1 MKNKSI
7 VSLFIGLLGLGIT
20 TTSCEDM
27 LTPDL
32 DRYVEN
38 FNGTDTVNF
47 YLGILGNVQDMIE
60 NNVLLGDLRGDLAD
74 TTMYVSDTVADISNF
89 VQVDDGENGLLNRA
103 AYYKV
108 INQCNFYLARVD
120 TMALKNNNYYM
131 RREFAQVEMVRAWT
145 YMQLVQNYGR
155 VPFITQPV
163 DNANTG
169 WETNPEA
176 WATPDNLLDLLGDE
190 LMQAY
195 NYEKLYGLPDYGSM
209 NNGSMSIPQRRMT
222 FPGDLV
228 LGDLYLLRG
237 ASLSDYE
244 RAATYYYTYI
254 NDLCEDRGSGISE
267 NMRSL
272 SRSGMSGGQETYS
285 TSASSWAGSFIG
297 QTSDNENITII
308 PSAAN
313 SSFGQVLTRIQQ
325 TYGFDPSSTSS
336 TTGSTDDEGNETA
349 TTTGQISVTAN
360 YRNRQIGPSQKYL
373 NLSNAQ
379 LQQDPQY
386 GDQGQITGVE
396 YLENVGDGRLSGS
409 VNEVNTDL
417 GRLYFV
423 SKFATP
429 SMRST
434 NYAVSEN
441 SFSFSYVIPVYRLR
455 QVMLRFAEAINRAGY
470 PRHAFAIL
478 RNGLNYEEMPEV
490 RNDSI
495 VWNEE
500 TQTGKVVP
508 YTVPVADG
516 CNYIDVDELRRAERH
531 PEFLDFSQTYWVNMG
546 IHEGGC
552 GTTSD
557 YDTLYDYEPL
567 VAQRMLDEAQR
578 SGNLQ
583 TVQAYAKKLLA
594 EGEEGETGEGGEG
607 ESDDPHEGWPIEDAD
622 EPKIPEDIGLQINAV
637 ETLIADEM
645 ALETAF
651 EGFRYFDL
659 LRMARHKNNDNWGE
673 LPANYGTQWFAWMI
687 ARRSENLKPYEQPNI
702 YNSALYNKLLNI
714 DNWYLKNPEY

>member
-27 LTPDL
+27 LTPEL

-60 NNVLLGDLRGDLAD
+60 NNVLLGDIRGDLAD

-155 VPFITQPV
+155 VPFITKPV

-176 WATPDNLLDLLGDE
+176 WATPDNLLELLGDE

-195 NYEKLYGLPDYGSM
+195 NYEKLYGLPDYGNM
-209 NNGSMSIPQRRMT
+209 NNGSLTIPQRRMT

-244 RAATYYYTYI
+244 KAATYYYTYI
-254 NDLCEDRGSGISE
+254 RDLSEDRGMGISS

-272 SRSGMSGGQETYS
+272 TTHGMSGGQQTYS
-285 TSASSWAGSFIG
+285 TGASSWAGSFIG
-297 QTSDNENITII
+297 QTSNTENITII

-313 SSFGQVLTRIQQ
+313 SSFGQVLTRVQQ

-336 TTGSTDDEGNETA
+336 TTGGTDDEGNETA
-349 TTTGQISVTAN
+349 TTTGQITVTAN
-360 YRNRQIGPSQKYL
+360 YRNRQLGPSQKYL

-386 GDQGQITGVE
+386 GDQGQITGTE

-423 SKFATP
+423 SKFTNP
-429 SMRST
+429 STRST
-434 NYAVSEN
+434 NYTVSEN

-500 TQTGKVVP
+500 TQTGKIVP

-531 PEFLDFSQTYWVNMG
+531 PEFLDFSQTYWINMG

-578 SGNLQ
+578 AGNLPA
-583 TVQAYAKKLLA
+583 VQAYAKQLLA
-594 EGEEGETGEGGEG
+594 EGDEGEGDEG
-607 ESDDPHEGWPIEDAD
+607 ESDDPHEGWPIEDPD
-622 EPKIPEDIGLQINAV
+622 EPKVPEDLGLQINAV

-659 LRMARHKNNDNWGE
+659 LRMARHKNNDIYGE

-687 ARRSENLKPYEQPNI
+687 ARRSENLKPYEQPNV
-702 YNSALYNKLLNI
+702 YNNALYNKLLNI
-714 DNWYLKNPEY
+714 DNWYLKNPVY

>member
-7 VSLFIGLLGLGIT
+7 VSLFIGLMGLGLS

-32 DRYVEN
+32 ERYVED
-38 FNGTDTVNF
+38 FSGKDTVNF

-74 TTMYVSDTVADISNF
+74 TTMYVSDSVADISNF
-89 VQVDDGENGLLNRA
+89 VQVDDGENGLLNRS

-108 INQCNFYLARVD
+108 INQCNFYLAKAD

-131 RREFAQVEMVRAWT
+131 RREFAQVQMVRAWT

-176 WATPDNLLDLLGDE
+176 WATPDNLLDLLGED
-190 LMQAY
+190 LQQAY
-195 NYEKLYGLPDYGSM
+195 AYERTYGLPDYGNM
-209 NNGSMSIPQRRMT
+209 NNGSMNIPQRMMT

-237 ASLSDYE
+237 ASLADYQ

-254 NDLCEDRGSGISE
+254 HDYCERIGMGIPD

-272 SRSGMSGGQETYS
+272 SREGMSGGQENYS
-285 TSASSWAGSFIG
+285 TSASNWAFFIG
-297 QTSDNENITII
+297 MASANSENITLV

-325 TYGFDPSSTSS
+325 IYGFDPSSTSS
-336 TTGSTDDEGNETA
+336 TTGGTDDEGNETA
-349 TTTGQISVTAN
+349 TTTGRITVTAN
-360 YRNRQIGPSQKYL
+360 YRNRQLGPSQKYM

-379 LQQDPQY
+379 LQIWPEY
-386 GDQGQITGVE
+386 GDQNQITGLR
-396 YLENVGDGRLSGS
+396 YLENVGDGRISGS
-409 VNEVNTDL
+409 TNEVETDL
-417 GRLYFV
+417 GRLYFITKHV
-423 SKFATP
+423 NP
-429 SMRST
+429 SVRSSSFT
-434 NYAVSEN
+434 LSEN

-478 RNGLNYEEMPEV
+478 RNGLNSEEMPTV
-490 RNDSI
+490 RTDSI

-500 TQTGKVVP
+500 TQTGKIVP
-508 YTVPVADG
+508 YTLPVADG
-516 CNYIDVDELRRAERH
+516 CNYIDVDELRRAAEH
-531 PEFLDFSQTYWVNMG
+531 PEFLDFSQTYWINMG

-552 GTTSD
+552 GETSD
-557 YDTLYDYEPL
+557 YDTLYDYDVL

-578 SGNLQ
+578 AGNLS
-583 TVQAYAKKLLA
+583 TVQAYAARLLA
-594 EGEEGETGEGGEG
+594 DGDTDTGDGETGTG
-607 ESDDPHEGWPIEDAD
+607 DDHEGWPIEDPDA
-622 EPKIPEDIGLQINAV
+622 PKVPEDLGLQINAV

-651 EGFRYFDL
+651 EGFRYYDL
-659 LRMARHKNNDNWGE
+659 MRMARHKNNDIYGQ
-673 LPANYGTQWFAWMI
+673 LSGDYGTQWFAWTI
-687 ARRSENLKPYEQPNI
+687 ARRAQNLKPYEQPNV
-702 YNSALYNKLLNI
+702 YNSTLYTRLLNI
-714 DNWYLKNPEY
+714 DNWYLKNPVYE